1 MTFND
6 INQFNV
12 IDNQASMFFSRVL
25 RRMANPSQTYCTYIT
40 LVSLADLEST
50 HIFTLE
56 TMFGCTYLQDF
67 IFFSC
72 VPVGVELPK
81 YSIYIFKCLNI
92 NYNKD

>member
-12 IDNQASMFFSRVL
+12 IDNQASMFLVGYSGEWPIPARH
-25 RRMANPSQTYCTYIT
+25 TYIT
-40 LVSLADLEST
+40 LFYLADLEST

-72 VPVGVELPK
+72 VPVGVELP
-81 YSIYIFKCLNI
+81 IC
-92 NYNKD
+92 